1 VAETKIRSTV
11 RRRSGSARWATIRLR
26 YAAISI
32 VSACAFIGLWEALAA
47 VDIID
52 AEFFPPPSHIWGEL
66 AKLVGDGTLLDYT
79 FVSARRVL
87 IGFAL
92 SAAVGTVLGI
102 LLGTSRPLRWLVQPV
117 ISIIRPL
124 PSLAWIPLSLL
135 WLGIGEDQKYAI
147 VFMGTLAPLVVFV
160 TDATLRVDPLYVRA
174 ARNLGA
180 SPLAVMLEVI
190 LPASLSSIV
199 SALKVT
205 LALAWTCIIS
215 AEMVG
220 SKDGLGYL
228 IWNAKDWSN
237 VAQVICGMLAISVTV
252 LVLDSALRSIE
263 HRLIP
268 WQRSQRQATRPM

>member
-1 VAETKIRSTV
+1 MSNTALARGRANHLAVAVRSV
-11 RRRSGSARWATIRLR
+11 HRLG
-26 YAAISI
+26 YAAISV
-32 VSACAFIGLWEALAA
+32 VSAGAFIGLWEYLASIRA
-47 VDIID
+47 ID
-52 AEFFPPPSHIWGEL
+52 PEFFPPPSHVWGEL
-66 AKLVGDGTLLDYT
+66 IKLLSDGTLLIYIME
-79 FVSARRVL
+79 SARRVL
-87 IGFAL
+87 LGFVL
-92 SAAVGTVLGI
+92 STAVGIPLGI
-102 LLGTSRPLRWLVQPV
+102 LLGTFLPFRWIVQPM

-135 WLGIGEDQKYAI
+135 WLGIGESQKYAI

-160 TDATLRVDPLYVRA
+160 TDATLRVEPIYVLA
-174 ARNLGA
+174 AQNLGA
-180 SPLAVMLEVI
+180 SRWRIMWEVV
-190 LPASLSSIV
+190 LPSALPSIV

-237 VAQVICGMLAISVTV
+237 VGQVIVGMLAISATV
-252 LVLDSALRSIE
+252 LTLDSVVRLVE

-268 WQRSQRQATRPM
+268 WHRHQEQQ

>member
-1 VAETKIRSTV
+1 MSNSAVEPLARGRANHLALAARSLH
-11 RRRSGSARWATIRLR
+11 RFR
-26 YAAISI
+26 YAAISV
-32 VSACAFIGLWEALAA
+32 VSASAFIGFWEYLAWIGA
-47 VDIID
+47 ID
-52 AEFFPPPSHIWGEL
+52 PEFFPPPSHVWGEL
-66 AKLVGDGTLLDYT
+66 VKLLSDGTLLIYILE
-79 FVSARRVL
+79 SARRVL
-87 IGFAL
+87 LGFLL
-92 SAAVGTVLGI
+92 SAAVGIPLGI
-102 LLGTSRPLRWLVQPV
+102 LLGTFLPLRWIVQPV

-135 WLGIGEDQKYAI
+135 WLGIGESQKYAI

-160 TDATLRVDPLYVRA
+160 TDATLRVEPIYIRA

-180 SPLAVMLEVI
+180 SRWRIMWEVV
-190 LPASLSSIV
+190 LPSALPSII

-237 VAQVICGMLAISVTV
+237 VGQVIVGMLAISATV
-252 LVLDSALRSIE
+252 LALDSMVRLVE

-268 WQRSQRQATRPM
+268 WHRHQEQR

>member
-1 VAETKIRSTV
+1 VAETKSRSTV
-11 RRRSGSARWATIRLR
+11 RQRSGSSRRATIRLR
-26 YAAISI
+26 YTAVSL

-47 VDIID
+47 VDVIE
-52 AEFFPPPSHIWGEL
+52 AEFFPPPSHVWGEL
-66 AKLVGDGTLLDYT
+66 AKLVGDGTLLDYAL
-79 FVSARRVL
+79 VSARRVL
-87 IGFAL
+87 IGFMF
-92 SAAVGTVLGI
+92 SATVGTALGI
-102 LLGTSRPLRWLVQPV
+102 LLGTMRPLRWLVQPV

-135 WLGIGEDQKYAI
+135 WLGIGEEQKYAI

-180 SPLAVMLEVI
+180 SHLAIMLEII
-190 LPASLSSIV
+190 LPAALPSII

-252 LVLDSALRSIE
+252 LALDTVLRSIE
-263 HRLIP
+263 HRLVP
-268 WQRSQRQATRPM
+268 WQRGQRLATGLM

>member
-1 VAETKIRSTV
+1 VAETKSRSTV
-11 RRRSGSARWATIRLR
+11 RQRSGSSRRATIRLR
-26 YAAISI
+26 YTAVSL

-47 VDIID
+47 VDVIE
-52 AEFFPPPSHIWGEL
+52 AEFFPPPSHVWGEL
-66 AKLVGDGTLLDYT
+66 AKLVGDGTLLDYAL
-79 FVSARRVL
+79 VSARRVL
-87 IGFAL
+87 IGFMF
-92 SAAVGTVLGI
+92 SATVGTALGI
-102 LLGTSRPLRWLVQPV
+102 LLGTMRPLRWLVQPV

-135 WLGIGEDQKYAI
+135 WLGIGEEQKYAI

-180 SPLAVMLEVI
+180 SHLAIMLEII
-190 LPASLSSIV
+190 LPAALPSII

-252 LVLDSALRSIE
+252 LTLDTVLRSIE
-263 HRLIP
+263 HRLVP
-268 WQRSQRQATRPM
+268 WQRGQRLATGLM

>member
-1 VAETKIRSTV
+1 MSNSAVETLARGRANHLALATRSLH
-11 RRRSGSARWATIRLR
+11 RFRYATI
-26 YAAISI
+26 SV
-32 VSACAFIGLWEALAA
+32 VSASAFIGLWEYLAWVGA
-47 VDIID
+47 IEP
-52 AEFFPPPSHIWGEL
+52 EFFPPPSHVWGEL
-66 AKLVGDGTLLDYT
+66 VRLLSDGTLLIYILE
-79 FVSARRVL
+79 SARRVL
-87 IGFAL
+87 LGFLL
-92 SAAVGTVLGI
+92 SAAVGIPLGI
-102 LLGTSRPLRWLVQPV
+102 LLGTFLPLRWIVQPV

-135 WLGIGEDQKYAI
+135 WLGIGESQKYAI

-160 TDATLRVDPLYVRA
+160 TDATLRVEPIYIRA

-180 SPLAVMLEVI
+180 SRWKIMWEVV
-190 LPASLSSIV
+190 LPSALPSII

-237 VAQVICGMLAISVTV
+237 VGQVIVGMLAISATV
-252 LVLDSALRSIE
+252 LALDSMVRLVE

-268 WQRSQRQATRPM
+268 WHRHQEQR

>member
-1 VAETKIRSTV
+1 MLNTALARGRANHLALAARSV
-11 RRRSGSARWATIRLR
+11 HRFR
-26 YAAISI
+26 YAAISV
-32 VSACAFIGLWEALAA
+32 VSAGAFIGLWEYLAWIHA
-47 VDIID
+47 ID
-52 AEFFPPPSHIWGEL
+52 PEFFPPPSHVWGEL
-66 AKLVGDGTLLDYT
+66 IKLLSDGTLLIYIAE
-79 FVSARRVL
+79 SARRVL
-87 IGFAL
+87 LGFVL
-92 SAAVGTVLGI
+92 SSAVGIPLGI
-102 LLGTSRPLRWLVQPV
+102 LLGTFLPFRWIVQPL

-135 WLGIGEDQKYAI
+135 WLGIGESQKYAI

-160 TDATLRVDPLYVRA
+160 TDATLRIEPIYVRA
-174 ARNLGA
+174 AQNLGA
-180 SPLAVMLEVI
+180 SRWRIMWEVV
-190 LPASLSSIV
+190 LPGALPSII

-237 VAQVICGMLAISVTV
+237 VGQVMVGMLAISATV
-252 LVLDSALRSIE
+252 LTLDSVVRLVE

-268 WQRSQRQATRPM
+268 WHRHQEQR

>member
-1 VAETKIRSTV
+1 MLNTALARGRANHLALAARSV
-11 RRRSGSARWATIRLR
+11 HRFR
-26 YAAISI
+26 YAAISV
-32 VSACAFIGLWEALAA
+32 VSAGVFIGLWEYLAWIRA
-47 VDIID
+47 ID
-52 AEFFPPPSHIWGEL
+52 PEFFPPPSHVWGEL
-66 AKLVGDGTLLDYT
+66 IKLLSDGTLLIYIAE
-79 FVSARRVL
+79 SARRVL
-87 IGFAL
+87 LGFVL
-92 SAAVGTVLGI
+92 SSAVGIPLGI
-102 LLGTSRPLRWLVQPV
+102 LLGTFLPFRWIVQPL

-135 WLGIGEDQKYAI
+135 WLGIGESQKYAI

-160 TDATLRVDPLYVRA
+160 TDATLRIEPIYVRA
-174 ARNLGA
+174 AQNLGA
-180 SPLAVMLEVI
+180 SRWRIMWEVV
-190 LPASLSSIV
+190 LPGALPSII

-237 VAQVICGMLAISVTV
+237 VGQVMVGMLAISATV
-252 LVLDSALRSIE
+252 LTLDSVVRLVE

-268 WQRSQRQATRPM
+268 WHRHQEQR

>member
-1 VAETKIRSTV
+1 MAETKSRSTV
-11 RRRSGSARWATIRLR
+11 RQRSGSSRRATIRLR
-26 YAAISI
+26 YTAVSL

-47 VDIID
+47 VDVIE
-52 AEFFPPPSHIWGEL
+52 AEFFPPPSHVWGEL
-66 AKLVGDGTLLDYT
+66 AKLVGDGTLLDYAL
-79 FVSARRVL
+79 VSARRVL
-87 IGFAL
+87 IGFML
-92 SAAVGTVLGI
+92 SATVGTALGI
-102 LLGTSRPLRWLVQPV
+102 LLGTMRPLRWLVQPV

-135 WLGIGEDQKYAI
+135 WLGIGEEQKYAI

-180 SPLAVMLEVI
+180 SHLAIMLEII
-190 LPASLSSIV
+190 LPAALPSII

-252 LVLDSALRSIE
+252 LALDTVLRSIE
-263 HRLIP
+263 HRLVP
-268 WQRSQRQATRPM
+268 WQRGQRLATGLM